1 MRYTTD
7 SACFAKLA
15 HMILDTSMS
24 IYRPSDHRFRQDF
37 WSHEKSQGCNQSSC
51 CLCQDSSSE
60 GHFLRQSGECLRE
73 PVSLRFS
80 CVVCARKMLSSC
92 LCAKRKQLILFSM
105 ALHIVDADGI
115 VCRFQFWG
123 HPESFPYLGE
133 FQRYSATF
141 CHTAKH
147 SSVYSGVLHKRQQ
160 ISKIQ
165 ASLYSPKQLQ
175 NPFGPSC
182 F

>member
-1 MRYTTD
+1 
-7 SACFAKLA
+7 
-15 HMILDTSMS
+15 MILDTSMS
-24 IYRPSDHRFRQDF
+24 INRPSVSPLLESWKITGLQPIQLLLVPGRFF
-37 WSHEKSQGCNQSSC
+37 WRAFSTAKWWMLERASLTEIFMCGVCPKNALFLP
-51 CLCQDSSSE
+51 LCKAKTA
-60 GHFLRQSGECLRE
+60 H
-73 PVSLRFS
+73 SLLNGFAHHGFS
-80 CVVCARKMLSSC
+80 AT
-92 LCAKRKQLILFSM
+92 
-105 ALHIVDADGI
+105 DGI

-165 ASLYSPKQLQ
+165 GSLYSPKRLQ